1 MTTATAAKAAGARRA
16 AAGRADE
23 SDLVAILQVYNDV
36 TERLKRS
43 HEALAGEVCR
53 LRDELHEKNL
63 ELARRE
69 RLSALGQMAAGVAHE
84 IRNPL
89 GGIGLYASLLERDL
103 SDRPAQRDI
112 VRRIS
117 AGVQNAE
124 NIVRDIL
131 AFAGGAS
138 PKFEPVSLGGILE
151 GAISQ
156 AAPQAEVK
164 GIAIIVDPSLRDAT
178 LVADPGQIERA
189 LLNLVLNALEAAGPD
204 GRVWIRRGAG
214 RLEGGM
220 LEIVVEDNGPGIAP
234 ECLHRI
240 FNPFFTT
247 KDGGTGLGL
256 AIVHGIAESHG
267 GCVRAG
273 SRVGGGA
280 AFTLALP
287 TERKVEVEGSKFERT
302 ASRRVVGRPF

>member
-1 MTTATAAKAAGARRA
+1 MATATAKATTRPKSIGAGPE
-16 AAGRADE
+16 DE
-23 SDLVAILQVYNDV
+23 ADLVAILQVYNEV

-69 RLSALGQMAAGVAHE
+69 RLSALGEMAAGVAHE

-89 GGIGLYASLLERDL
+89 GGIGLYASVLDRDL
-103 SDRPAQRDI
+103 VDHPVQQDI
-112 VRRIS
+112 ARRIG
-117 AGVQNAE
+117 AGVQNVE

-131 AFAGGAS
+131 AFAGGAP
-138 PKFEPVSLGGILE
+138 PKFERVSLGGILDS
-151 GAISQ
+151 AISKT
-156 AAPQAEVK
+156 APQARVHRV
-164 GIAIIVDPSLRDAT
+164 AIEVDPLLRSAVLAVDARQ
-178 LVADPGQIERA
+178 VERA
-189 LLNLVLNALEAAGPD
+189 LLNLFFNALDAAGAD
-204 GRVWIRRGAG
+204 GRVWIRCGNG
-214 RLEGGM
+214 RSDVGM
-220 LEIVVEDNGPGIAP
+220 LEIVVEDNGPGIDT
-234 ECLHRI
+234 ECLHKI

-273 SRVGGGA
+273 SRIGGGA
-280 AFTLALP
+280 SFVLTLP
-287 TERKVEVEGSKFERT
+287 TAACLESEI
-302 ASRRVVGRPF
+302 

>member
-1 MTTATAAKAAGARRA
+1 MMATATARA
-16 AAGRADE
+16 AVRVRATGTGTTDE
-23 SDLVAILQVYNDV
+23 ADLVAILHVYNEV

-89 GGIGLYASLLERDL
+89 GGIGLFASVLDRDL
-103 SDRPAQRDI
+103 ADRPAQQDI
-112 VRRIS
+112 ARRIG
-117 AGVQNAE
+117 AGVQNVE

-131 AFAGGAS
+131 AFAGGAP
-138 PKFEPVSLGGILE
+138 PKFERASLGRILDS
-151 GAISQ
+151 AMSK
-156 AAPQAEVK
+156 AAPQARVY
-164 GIAIIVDPSLRDAT
+164 GIAIEVDPLLRGAVLSADASQ
-178 LVADPGQIERA
+178 VERA
-189 LLNLVLNALEAAGPD
+189 LLNLIFNALDAAGAG
-204 GRVWIRRGAG
+204 GRVWIRRGIGVPPPSPLYARG
-214 RLEGGM
+214 EGEEGM
-220 LEIVVEDNGPGIAP
+220 LEIVVEDNGPGIDP
-234 ECLHRI
+234 EYLHKI

-273 SRVGGGA
+273 SRIGGGA
-280 AFTLALP
+280 SFVLTLPAAESLKS
-287 TERKVEVEGSKFERT
+287 EI
-302 ASRRVVGRPF
+302 

>member
-1 MTTATAAKAAGARRA
+1 MVTATTPSQTRSRA
-16 AAGRADE
+16 VGTSPAEEA
-23 SDLVAILQVYNDV
+23 DLVAILQVYNDV
-36 TERLKRS
+36 TERLKHS

-103 SDRPAQRDI
+103 SNQPAQQDI
-112 VRRIS
+112 ARRIGV
-117 AGVQNAE
+117 GVQNVE

-131 AFAGGAS
+131 AFAGGAA
-138 PKFEPVSLGGILE
+138 PKFERVSAGRIIE
-151 GAISQ
+151 SAM
-156 AAPQAEVK
+156 ATVAPQAKVQN
-164 GIAIIVDPSLRDAT
+164 IAMDVDSKLRNTDLNADA
-178 LVADPGQIERA
+178 GQVERA
-189 LLNLVLNALEAAGPD
+189 LLNLIFNALDSAGA
-204 GRVWIRRGAG
+204 GGHIWIRRGIGQCDAG
-214 RLEGGM
+214 M
-220 LEIVVEDNGPGIAP
+220 IAIIVEDDGPGIDP
-234 ECLHRI
+234 ECLQKI

-273 SRVGGGA
+273 SRFGGGA
-280 AFTLALP
+280 SFVLTLPAAK
-287 TERKVEVEGSKFERT
+287 TQRT
-302 ASRRVVGRPF
+302 KITGFHGHGQSSRGGKG